1 MWEDGTPTEAD
12 LGNLENAGLFESP
25 RVQYLSQQFVD
36 RLCSAEGMT
45 DELLA
50 EIERIIY
57 MAHPSEDR
65 MGTTTF
71 RELLD
76 LNAAHGRSMRQS
88 QRRFWR
94 KPLRN

>member
-45 DELLA
+45 DDLLA

-57 MAHPSEDR
+57 RAHPS
-65 MGTTTF
+65 
-71 RELLD
+71 
-76 LNAAHGRSMRQS
+76 
-88 QRRFWR
+88 
-94 KPLRN
+94 